1 MTEEDECAKP
11 KTHKFLALVKVEGN
25 QEPIRYEENASSLE
39 EFTAIIAKDHKV
51 FTFLTLQ
58 EDV

>member
-1 MTEEDECAKP
+1 MKEEECP
-11 KTHKFLALVKVEGN
+11 DPIMHKFLALVKVESI
-25 QEPIRYEENASSLE
+25 QESNRYEEYAPNLE
-39 EFTAIIAKDHKV
+39 EFKSIIAKDHKS